1 MSALRQAAA
10 EAIAGATALSHA
22 MLDELRQ
29 TAPSHYAAADTLM
42 AMGGHLELRFTLAV
56 EAPGASLVVQ
66 MPDGQAHVLAS
77 TQRATDA
84 RWPCGQ
90 H

>member
-10 EAIAGATALSHA
+10 DAIAGATALTHA

-29 TAPSHYAAADTLM
+29 AAPEHYAAADTLM
-42 AMGGHLELRFTLAV
+42 AAGGHLEVRLSLAI
-56 EAPGASLVVQ
+56 EAPGASLVML

-77 TQRATDA
+77 TSRAPGA
-84 RWPCGQ
+84 WRGQ